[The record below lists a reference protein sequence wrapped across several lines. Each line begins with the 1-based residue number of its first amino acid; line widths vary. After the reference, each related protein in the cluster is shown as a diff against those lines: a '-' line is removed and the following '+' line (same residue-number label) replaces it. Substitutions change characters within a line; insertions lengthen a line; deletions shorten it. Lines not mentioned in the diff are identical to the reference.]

1 MGDISDEQT
10 VEYLLC
16 MCPNATKDDITNAIE
31 LVGGRFSDLA
41 IAQDYINCGIRHDD
55 QKRFFLDSVCAQIV
69 ALPSWIRDVVYK
81 VVESILNSNTSTI
94 TRDKFNDLVKTFNT
108 SDIEL
113 IEKLGVLRID
123 ARIVYV
129 CITCYPILLGF

>member
-1 MGDISDEQT
+1 M
-10 VEYLLC
+10 
-16 MCPNATKDDITNAIE
+16 
-31 LVGGRFSDLA
+31 
-41 IAQDYINCGIRHDD
+41 
-55 QKRFFLDSVCAQIV
+55 DSVRAQIV

-123 ARIVYV
+123 TQIVTFASRVTQHYWDSERKMSNSNWSAD
-129 CITCYPILLGF
+129 P